1 MVRSSWRRGAAKLA
15 DGVST
20 LDSGPKLD
28 SGAAKLADG
37 ASSLKDGSSTLASA
51 AASAS
56 DGAAKLKD
64 GSATLA
70 EGTASLKDG
79 SASVAKGA
87 NDLAS
92 GIHQLRA
99 GIDQAGIRELPAELN
114 AMCKRLHETDTS
126 AGSGDFGRDLSNTVV
141 SAECAEGAC
150 SVTPLVEAG
159 TLTQEQADQLV
170 AAVDSEETKNEVAEL
185 NQKALQSHLATRDA
199 AAADAL
205 SKLSA

>member
-1 MVRSSWRRGAAKLA
+1 M
-15 DGVST
+15 
-20 LDSGPKLD
+20 
-28 SGAAKLADG
+28 
-37 ASSLKDGSSTLASA
+37 KDGSSTLASA

-56 DGAAKLKD
+56 DGASKLKD

-92 GIHQLRA
+92 GIHQMRT
-99 GIDQAGIRELPAELN
+99 GMDQAGIRELPAELN
-114 AMCKRLHETDTS
+114 AMCMRLHETDTS

-141 SAECAEGAC
+141 SASAQKVRAQ
-150 SVTPLVEAG
+150 VTPLVEAG

-185 NQKALQSHLATRDA
+185 NHEG
-199 AAADAL
+199 
-205 SKLSA
+205 SAVAPGYS